1 MSPLFIGFN
10 RKSVEEE
17 VVKTYHG
24 KAPRG
29 KSVAADAADAA
40 DIAEED
46 IGYMPAAPEEEENR
60 QSKVG
65 KETELAGKGW

>member
-1 MSPLFIGFN
+1 MSSLFIGFN
-10 RKSVEEE
+10 RKSVEEGE
-17 VVKTYHG
+17 VKTYHG

-29 KSVAADAADAA
+29 KSVAADT
-40 DIAEED
+40 AEED

-60 QSKVG
+60 QSKAG

>member
-1 MSPLFIGFN
+1 MSSLFIGFN

-17 VVKTYHG
+17 EVKTYHG

-29 KSVAADAADAA
+29 KSVAADAADT
-40 DIAEED
+40 AEGD

-60 QSKVG
+60 QSKAG
-65 KETELAGKGW
+65 KEIELAGKGW